1 MIDESCIPKNSLHL
15 FLWSD
20 TFSNENDSF
29 LLLNDSTG
37 FYLLRMLQKDVNES
51 VFLKYIDLSPQLFS
65 SSQSNQKFSAA
76 FSDLGV
82 KYIKMD
88 CMILSRMQKTNRESH

>member
-1 MIDESCIPKNSLHL
+1 MSCILKHSLHL
-15 FLWSD
+15 FIWSD

-29 LLLNDSTG
+29 LLFSDSIG
-37 FYLLRMLQKDVNES
+37 FYLLRMLQKDVNKS
-51 VFLKYIDLSPQLFS
+51 IFLKYTDLSLQLFS